1 MAITLDITDDFS
13 VVDNLESVTLTDLQS
28 GGQTVDDCFSTPLKT
43 REIEASNGRYT
54 AGDRRFHL
62 PTDNVTGK
70 PCVGGTITDA
80 DYQYTI
86 LDVDH
91 AVMSGIWKVT
101 CRKLAITIEFDTA
114 ITIQLA
120 TWAKDANGVQAAT
133 WANEHTGVRAKIQP
147 ATEGI
152 EQDENSRT
160 IRKRYQVTFE
170 DDQTLDHNRRIVG
183 ADGAIY
189 KVLSYARR
197 ERIDVFPSALVELL

>member
-1 MAITLDITDDFS
+1 MTLTLDITDDFS

-28 GGQTVDDCFSTPLKT
+28 GGQTVASCFSTPLKT

-70 PCVGGTITDA
+70 PYVGGTISDA

-91 AVMSGIWKVT
+91 AAMSGIWKVA
-101 CRKLAITIEFDTA
+101 CRKLAITVEFDTA

-120 TWAKDANGVQAAT
+120 TWAKDGNGVQAAT

-170 DDQTLDHNRRIVG
+170 SDQTLDHNRRIVG